1 MKVEQTAEIK
11 TAAGLMTG
19 DPLRCHSSLVTVKSC
34 RGSVHMLAVD
44 RLWGS
49 PWRRAGFFI
58 PHAMLE

>member
-1 MKVEQTAEIK
+1 
-11 TAAGLMTG
+11 
-19 DPLRCHSSLVTVKSC
+19 
-34 RGSVHMLAVD
+34 MLAVD